1 MQTSTEKIAFH
12 SWNSEPEV
20 AQLINALIKLHS
32 CKNVLEVGVFKGATY
47 CDIASYCD
55 KYTGIDI
62 EDHREDVTKEI
73 MLIKKHNFILGDSL
87 IELKKLKGKFDLIFI
102 DSVHEY
108 THCMA
113 EFKICEGL
121 INKKGGLMVFHD
133 SKKFEGVAK
142 VMEYIK
148 SFPHF
153 DVINLN
159 TPDHAGR
166 GGASGV
172 SIVKCNYE

>member
-1 MQTSTEKIAFH
+1 MQGSTEQIAFH

-32 CKNVLEVGVFKGATY
+32 CNRILEVGVFKGATY
-47 CDIASYCD
+47 FEIADNCEE
-55 KYTGIDI
+55 YTGIDI
-62 EDHREDVTKEI
+62 QDHREEI
-73 MLIKKHNFILGDSL
+73 VKKKMELRGHSFIVGDSL
-87 IELKKLKGKFDLIFI
+87 KELKKIKGVFDLIFI
-102 DSVHEY
+102 DSVHEFE
-108 THCMA
+108 HCLN

-133 SKKFEGVAK
+133 SKKFKGVAD
-142 VMEYIK
+142 VMNYIK
-148 SFPHF
+148 SFQHF

-159 TPDHAGR
+159 TPDHEWR